1 MANGMIIY
9 GYFADNQPTGVIG
22 MQMGDCLM
30 LISSKVNIKPIS
42 WQKEAIFLN
51 KESNMLYVVELI
63 ENSLNDGFGKN

>member
-42 WQKEAIFLN
+42 WQK
-51 KESNMLYVVELI
+51 
-63 ENSLNDGFGKN
+63 